1 MIRRVLHNLER
12 NMAEQHTKTA
22 LITGIT
28 GQDGAYLAE
37 FLLKKGYKVHGL
49 KRRSSLFNTD
59 RIDHLYQDP
68 HLDNRNFTLH
78 FGDLTDSTNL
88 IRIIQETQP
97 DEIYNLAAQSHVKVS
112 FDTPEYTANADGIG
126 TLRILEAV
134 RLLGMIEKTRIYQA
148 STSEL
153 YGLVQAVPQSET
165 TPFYPRSPYA
175 VAKMYGYWITVNYRE
190 AYKMYACN
198 GILFNH
204 ESPVRGE
211 TFVTRKITRAVAK
224 IALGLQDKLYL
235 GNLSA
240 QRDWGHAKD
249 YVEAMWL
256 ILQQETPEDFVIATG
271 VTTTVRE
278 FVRMAFAELGIEIE
292 FSGKGEQEKGVII
305 DIDEERLLQLNIDQS
320 MIKFGQTVVKV
331 DPAYYRP
338 TEVDLLIGDP
348 TKANTKLGWQPK
360 YDLQML
366 VTDMVQSD
374 LHLMRKEEY
383 LKKGGFET
391 LNYFE

>member
-1 MIRRVLHNLER
+1 MKV
-12 NMAEQHTKTA
+12 A

-28 GQDGAYLAE
+28 GQDGAYLTE
-37 FLLKKGYKVHGL
+37 FLLKKGYMVHGI
-49 KRRSSLFNTD
+49 KRRSSLLNTD

-68 HLDNRNFTLH
+68 HESNLRLKLH
-78 FGDLTDSTNL
+78 YGDLTDSTNL

-97 DEIYNLAAQSHVKVS
+97 DEIYNLAAMSHVQVS
-112 FDTPEYTANADGIG
+112 FETPEYTANADGLG

-134 RLLGMIEKTRIYQA
+134 RILGLEGKTKIYQA

-153 YGLVQAVPQSET
+153 YGLVQEVPQSEK

-175 VAKMYGYWITVNYRE
+175 VAKMYAYWITVNYRE
-190 AYKMYACN
+190 AYNLFACN

-211 TFVTRKITRAVAK
+211 TFVTRKITMAAAK
-224 IALGLQDKLYL
+224 IGLGMQNCLYL

-256 ILQQETPEDFVIATG
+256 ILQQEKPEDFVIATG
-271 VTTTVRE
+271 VTTTVRD
-278 FVRMAFAELGIEIE
+278 FVKMSFAELGIEVE
-292 FSGKGEQEKGVII
+292 FSGKDEHERGVII
-305 DIDEERLLQLNIDQS
+305 DVDEAKAESLKLKVENLRP
-320 MIKFGQTVVKV
+320 GTTVVKV
-331 DPAYYRP
+331 DPKYFRP

-348 TKANTKLGWQPK
+348 TKSMTKLNWKPK
-360 YDLQML
+360 YDLPAL
-366 VTDMVQSD
+366 VKEMVLSD
-374 LHLMRKEEY
+374 LHLMKKDEY
-383 LKKGGFET
+383 LKDGGFNT